1 MIIYLLSPLLSR
13 GGRIWS
19 LCASDRPCIDLYTW
33 RGGDRTDLSTRGAVP
48 FNIQVPTK
56 SSIVMS
62 ALSINAHAQILQ
74 TYLQASSTSWQPV
87 RPLCLSPD
95 HFRDH
100 THIFFFKHMDLHL
113 VKLELQGAPSV
124 GITVGGSGNLKPIR
138 RTQCR
143 CRFVFDWQII
153 WKFILSA
160 ICRCLK
166 FLLINRAAFTA
177 LTSAAL
183 TDSGKVGGCLH
194 LESCSILQSAYK
206 QSKEEEHVILNHLY
220 LFSTQV
226 RFVPSGVHKLV
237 VINFFMK
244 AREAETRPFLSTEKN
259 SYAWKTNL
267 SFYPPALTF
276 TRQ

>member
-56 SSIVMS
+56 SSIVVS

-100 THIFFFKHMDLHL
+100 THFFFFLNTWISILWSLSSREPHL
-113 VKLELQGAPSV
+113 LVSLSGE
-124 GITVGGSGNLKPIR
+124 SGNLKPVS

-177 LTSAAL
+177 LTSAHRL
-183 TDSGKVGGCLH
+183 
-194 LESCSILQSAYK
+194 
-206 QSKEEEHVILNHLY
+206 
-220 LFSTQV
+220 
-226 RFVPSGVHKLV
+226 R
-237 VINFFMK
+237 
-244 AREAETRPFLSTEKN
+244 
-259 SYAWKTNL
+259 
-267 SFYPPALTF
+267 
-276 TRQ
+276 